1 MKGYFVKEGAYD
13 DETRYS
19 PATLQSLLASANG
32 KINNNTTDSWVIDN
46 ILNYKNT
53 FGKHSIDLTA
63 VATRDR
69 KKYEMIETTGS
80 NFAANGNTTLGIKW
94 FAQSYSSESQYG

>member
-1 MKGYFVKEGAYD
+1 MTHQSIAQSLNQPDFYYEGYFVKEGAYD

-46 ILNYKNT
+46 ILT
-53 FGKHSIDLTA
+53 
-63 VATRDR
+63 
-69 KKYEMIETTGS
+69 
-80 NFAANGNTTLGIKW
+80 IKIHLENI
-94 FAQSYSSESQYG
+94 QLI